1 VKQAR
6 AIETVEILTP
16 DDDTMHAGI
25 TSFRIKG
32 KISKDD
38 NNALMTALRDKH
50 RVLTVRRTG
59 VAKGQ
64 CLRVSPA
71 LYTTEAE
78 LDRLVEGLSAIS
90 SS

>member
-1 VKQAR
+1 
-6 AIETVEILTP
+6 
-16 DDDTMHAGI
+16 
-25 TSFRIKG
+25 
-32 KISKDD
+32 
-38 NNALMTALRDKH
+38 
-50 RVLTVRRTG
+50 